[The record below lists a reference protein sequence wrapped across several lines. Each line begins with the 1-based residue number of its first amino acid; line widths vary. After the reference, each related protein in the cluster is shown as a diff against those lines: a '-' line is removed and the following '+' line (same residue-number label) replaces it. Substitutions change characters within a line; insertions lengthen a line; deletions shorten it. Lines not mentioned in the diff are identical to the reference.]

1 MILRKRNG
9 KKSKKKV
16 QQNSELSLEMLLQ
29 KDKERL
35 IEHLKF
41 IKSWKKKA
49 EKELKQLKE

>member
-16 QQNSELSLEMLLQ
+16 QRSSELPLEMLLQ